1 MDKNKK
7 VQIIVLAGLVLTVI
21 ALFLTLYKATFL
33 GQNVSDSIFNAY
45 SKQGKTGLNM
55 LFLAAPILATIFVLL
70 KKRIPVIIFG
80 LLQCGLWALLTSTF
94 KDKFKGVN
102 VTFSYGAG
110 YYVGLIGAVII
121 VLGGIIAIATKAF
134 KDPK

>member
-45 SKQGKTGLNM
+45 NKQGKTGLNM

-94 KDKFKGVN
+94 KDKFKDVN

>member
-1 MDKNKK
+1 M
-7 VQIIVLAGLVLTVI
+7 
-21 ALFLTLYKATFL
+21 
-33 GQNVSDSIFNAY
+33 
-45 SKQGKTGLNM
+45 NM